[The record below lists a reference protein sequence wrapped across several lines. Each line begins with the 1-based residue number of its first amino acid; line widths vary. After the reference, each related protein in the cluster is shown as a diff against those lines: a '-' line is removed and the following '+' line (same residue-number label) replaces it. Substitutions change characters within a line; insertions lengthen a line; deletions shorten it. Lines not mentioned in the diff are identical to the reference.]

1 MYLVYMLYNKLSY
14 STQRRNINPT
24 YGSPKQVV
32 FGTHSNRRNNIY
44 VRGHRQ
50 SGNSL
55 TKVEYKVNKTPK
67 LGNFIIPDN
76 IPNIQLTISE
86 IVPSK

>member
-1 MYLVYMLYNKLSY
+1 MLYNNLSY
-14 STQRRNINPT
+14 TTKRRNINPT
-24 YGSPKQVV
+24 YGRPKQVV
-32 FGTHSNRRNNIY
+32 FGTSINRRNSIY
-44 VRGHRQ
+44 ADGPRQ

-55 TKVEYKVNKTPK
+55 TKVEYKVNKTPQ